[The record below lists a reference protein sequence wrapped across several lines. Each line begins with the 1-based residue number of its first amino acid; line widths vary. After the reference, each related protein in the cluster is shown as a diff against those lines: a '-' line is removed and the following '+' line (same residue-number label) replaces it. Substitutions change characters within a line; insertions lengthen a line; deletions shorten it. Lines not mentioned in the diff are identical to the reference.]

1 MELYYVPYL
10 IFCNLM
16 VFYLKIM
23 SVSLNIGLIEVI
35 GYIAIFFPI
44 PHIII
49 YVTQNEE
56 SLLNWLKREYF

>member
-10 IFCNLM
+10 IFCNLL

-23 SVSLNIGLIEVI
+23 SVSLNIGLIGVI

-49 YVTQNEE
+49 YVTKNEE
-56 SLLNWLKREYF
+56 SLLNWLKREYV